1 MKYLII
7 TTVVLAAIFI
17 AFQVYSM
24 SSNKGIETY
33 AYEVLESR
41 DQFEIRQYEA
51 ANFSYV
57 TMPNTGYKNVS
68 GQGFRSLA
76 GYIFGG
82 NEKGESI
89 AMTTPVAMNMDDSVT
104 MMFMIP
110 SKYEINELPKPN
122 NSEVAFKSEPAKV
135 VAAIRFGGWTNDE
148 KIEKYKAEL
157 TKALADAGIQHTGKF
172 QYLGYNPPYEVLNRR
187 NEIIVELVDYSK

>member
-1 MKYLII
+1 MKWIII
-7 TTVVLAAIFI
+7 TTLVLVALFV

-24 SSNKGIETY
+24 ASTKDIESY
-33 AYEVLESR
+33 NYEVLETR
-41 DQFEIRQYEA
+41 ERFEIREYES

-82 NEKGESI
+82 NEKNQSI
-89 AMTTPVAMNMDDSVT
+89 AMTSPVAMDLDDTVT
-104 MMFMIP
+104 MMFMLP
-110 SKYEINELPKPN
+110 SEYNIEDLPKPN
-122 NSEVAFKSEPAKV
+122 NSGISFKSEPSKV
-135 VAAIRFGGWTNDE
+135 VAAVRFGGWTSDE
-148 KIEKYKAEL
+148 KIKHYQQEL
-157 TKALADAGIQHTGKF
+157 SDALADAGIEHTGKF
-172 QYLGYNPPYEVLNRR
+172 QNLGYNPPYEVLNRR